1 MWGYSIAMSRA
12 TDHPHIVS
20 DSTGEPMIHD
30 SRVPV
35 RAVVELWR
43 IGVRPEDIPD
53 HLPHIGLA
61 EVFDAL
67 GYYADH
73 RDEVDHFIEIN
84 RVRDG
89 EVHPSVRGE

>member
-1 MWGYSIAMSRA
+1 VA
-12 TDHPHIVS
+12 D
-20 DSTGEPMIHD
+20 
-30 SRVPV
+30 
-35 RAVVELWR
+35 WR
-43 IGVRPEDIPD
+43 TAGRHTD

-73 RDEVDHFIEIN
+73 RDEVDQLIEIN
-84 RVRDG
+84 RVRDE

>member
-1 MWGYSIAMSRA
+1 MM
-12 TDHPHIVS
+12 
-20 DSTGEPMIHD
+20 HD

-35 RAVVELWR
+35 RAVAELWR
-43 IGVRPEDIPD
+43 IGVRPENIPD

-73 RDEVDHFIEIN
+73 RDEVDQFIEIN
-84 RVRDG
+84 RVLDE
-89 EVHPSVRGE
+89 EVHFSVRGE